1 MKKYFNNKQLSIIAL
16 ALLASFIAIV
26 LSISCTLP
34 SVTYAYSDAD
44 SDGEIYYAGGGVARY
59 ETETFSYATKSV
71 ESYSI
76 NTSFPNYYDSSN
88 TLQNSCANVAGANLI
103 GFYDRYFENLIPNM
117 VPGAGKTRYIYYPMT
132 RDMAKKQAVI
142 DDLYYRMQTN
152 VNGEGC
158 TQEQY
163 KNGLISYVQSKG
175 LSTTFNS
182 VMTNGSLD
190 LNKVKTQLQSGNPI
204 SLYLLGFG
212 FTEITDDG
220 SSVVFDKTIYDSNHI
235 AIAYGYEKVDY
246 FGSNGSLLRSEI
258 YLKVA
263 TGMVGVS
270 GVYIVNNYGV
280 LNDAEAV
287 NIQ

>member
-26 LSISCTLP
+26 LSISCTIP
-34 SVTYAYSDAD
+34 SVTYAYNDATG
-44 SDGEIYYAGGGVARY
+44 DGEIYYAGVGIPRY
-59 ETETFSYATKSV
+59 ETETFSYATKSA

-76 NTSFPNYYDSSN
+76 NTSFPNYYNTDN
-88 TLQNSCANVAGANLI
+88 TLQNTCANVAGANLI

-117 VPGAGKTRYIYYPMT
+117 VPGIGKTRYVYYAMT
-132 RDMAKKQAVI
+132 RDMEKKQAVI
-142 DDLYYRMQTN
+142 DDFYYRMQTN

-158 TQEQY
+158 TQSQY
-163 KNGLISYVQSKG
+163 KNGIISYVQDKG

-190 LNKVKTQLQSGNPI
+190 LNKVKTQLQNGNPI
-204 SLYLLGFG
+204 SLYLLGFA
-212 FTEITDDG
+212 FTGITDDG
-220 SSVVFDKTIYDSNHI
+220 SSVVYNKTIYDSNHI

-246 FGSNGSLLRSEI
+246 FASNGSLLRSEI

-263 TGMVGVS
+263 TGFNNVT
-270 GVYIVNNYGV
+270 GVYVVNNYGV
-280 LNDAEAV
+280 LNDAESV

>member
-1 MKKYFNNKQLSIIAL
+1 MKKYFNGKQVSIIVLALMASIIA
-16 ALLASFIAIV
+16 IA
-26 LSISCTLP
+26 LSISCMSP
-34 SVTYAYSDAD
+34 SVTYAY
-44 SDGEIYYAGGGVARY
+44 SDGEIYYAGGGVARQ
-59 ETETFSYATKSV
+59 ETETFSYATKTE

-76 NTSFPNYYDSSN
+76 NTSFPNYYNNN
-88 TLQNSCANVAGANLI
+88 TSLQNFCASVAGANLI

-117 VPGAGKTRYIYYPMT
+117 TPGAGKTKYIYYAMT
-132 RDMAKKQAVI
+132 RDMEKKQAVI
-142 DDLYYRMQTN
+142 DDLYNRMQTN
-152 VNGEGC
+152 VNGPGC
-158 TQEQY
+158 TQAQY
-163 KNGLISYVQSKG
+163 KNGLTSYVQSKG

-204 SLYLLGFG
+204 SIYMTGYG

-220 SSVVFDKTIYDSNHI
+220 SSVVFNKLIYDDNHI

-263 TGMVGVS
+263 TGLQGVS

-280 LNDAEAV
+280 LNNAEAV